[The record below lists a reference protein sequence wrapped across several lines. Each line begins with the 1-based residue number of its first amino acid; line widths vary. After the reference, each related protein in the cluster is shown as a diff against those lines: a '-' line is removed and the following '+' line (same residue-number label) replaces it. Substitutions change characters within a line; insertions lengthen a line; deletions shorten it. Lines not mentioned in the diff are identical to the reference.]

1 MAASGLDGIE
11 LNTDRFMG
19 LLVRAAPSAAH
30 PHCIRSARAFP
41 VAGSVADSPSRRAGE
56 SLTALCAPQT
66 KLIGES
72 KHVQNNPPKFV
83 PDESKCVSLCT
94 APRRSRS

>member
-1 MAASGLDGIE
+1 MASSSTRIGSWASWCGRTE
-11 LNTDRFMG
+11 R
-19 LLVRAAPSAAH
+19 RAPALH
-30 PHCIRSARAFP
+30 PLSTRAFP
-41 VAGSVADSPSRRAGE
+41 AAGSVADSPSRRAGE

-83 PDESKCVSLCT
+83 PDESKCV
-94 APRRSRS
+94 

>member
-1 MAASGLDGIE
+1 MSGLDGIE

-19 LLVRAAPSAAH
+19 LLVQPHRAPRTRAASAQH
-30 PHCIRSARAFP
+30 ARLSCRRLRP
-41 VAGSVADSPSRRAGE
+41 ADSPSRRAGE

-83 PDESKCVSLCT
+83 PDESKLVSLCT

>member
-1 MAASGLDGIE
+1 MSLDGIE
-11 LNTDRFMG
+11 LNQDRFMG

-30 PHCIRSARAFP
+30 PRCIRSARAPFLRRRLRP
-41 VAGSVADSPSRRAGE
+41 HLSSRRAGE
-56 SLTALCAPQT
+56 SLTTALCAPQT